1 MRIKHSSLLTLI
13 LVLPLMVAA
22 DLNAAPLRG
31 FVVDAASGEPLPS
44 ASISIEG
51 TQYGTATNSDGYF
64 VLHHSKTGMLSVT
77 VSYLGYVMR
86 KLEIDAT
93 TDDSKP
99 FRIELVRKGLLMK
112 GATIKARKTED
123 EEVRSSPRVSTVPV
137 DAKIIKMMPSLG
149 GEMDVLRALQ
159 SIPGVKASSDLS
171 SALYVRGGSPDQTLI
186 LMDNTVVYNPSHL
199 FGLFSTF
206 NTDAVKRI
214 ELIKGGFPAEYGGRS
229 GSVLAVITNDGNRK
243 ESQGLFSVG
252 LVSAKGA
259 YEGPLPNGKGS
270 YAFSGRR
277 TYFDPMLTAMR
288 DALGE
293 DLPSYYFYDVNG
305 KVNFDISDRTTF
317 TLAGYQG
324 DDVMKFNLGPSD
336 ERLYFELGWGNKT
349 LTSRLRHA
357 INRDLYISGGVGVSE
372 YNSNWMMEDTSITLD
387 EGVNKLQDIS
397 YKADLEYHGL
407 EDHQIKTGVWVS
419 RYGFKFRESGE
430 DLVYVDVAGHVNNY
444 AAYVQD
450 NWRINPIYEVQL
462 GLRGYYHEAG
472 SHRALDPRAALVYH
486 YDDRRRVKLAVGR
499 YTQWMNLMTF
509 GEGFT
514 SFDTWFPIDGSMNP
528 PHSDQVIIGYE
539 WDRED
544 GYEITT
550 EAYYT
555 EMLDV
560 AQFDPMVDSGESL
573 REAFAVGRGFAYGGE
588 IMLQKKVGRLTGWL
602 GYSLSWTKRRFP
614 NSTINAGNWYYPKWD
629 RRHDFIVTTAY
640 PLSDSWDLSASWRY
654 NTGQGFTQALGVY
667 TTRYADLDPSDFA
680 NDNRTVLPGSKNN
693 YRFPDDHRLDL
704 TATYKHLFM
713 GMDNYPAKLNFSIF
727 NAYSRR
733 SYWGRMND
741 DPVANPIV
749 ITDAKL
755 LPILP
760 LISYEVR
767 F

>member
-1 MRIKHSSLLTLI
+1 MFFGASLS
-13 LVLPLMVAA
+13 
-22 DLNAAPLRG
+22 AAPLRG

-44 ASISIEG
+44 ASISIDG
-51 TQYGTATNSDGYF
+51 TKAGTATNSDGYF
-64 VLHHSKTGMLSVT
+64 VLHHAKTGMLNVT
-77 VSYLGYVMR
+77 VSYLGYVTR
-86 KLEIDAT
+86 KLELNADIDDT
-93 TDDSKP
+93 KP
-99 FRIELVRKGLLMK
+99 FKIEMQRKGIMIKTAVVK
-112 GATIKARKTED
+112 GKKTEE

-229 GSVLAVITNDGNRK
+229 GSVLEVITNDGNRK
-243 ESQGLFSVG
+243 ENHGLFSVG

-277 TYFDPMLTAMR
+277 TYFDPMLTVMRKAM
-288 DALGE
+288 DT

-305 KVNFDISDRTTF
+305 KVNFDLSDRTTF
-317 TLAGYQG
+317 TVAGYQG

-336 ERLYFELGWGNKT
+336 ERLYFQLKWGNKT
-349 LTSRLRHA
+349 LSSRIRHA
-357 INRDLYISGGVGVSE
+357 LSRDLYISGGVAVST
-372 YNSNWMMEDTSITLD
+372 YQSQWGMEDSSITLD
-387 EGVNKLQDIS
+387 EATDRMQDIS
-397 YKADLEYHGL
+397 YRTDLEYHGL
-407 EDHQIKTGVWVS
+407 ADHQIKTGIWVS
-419 RYGFKFRESGE
+419 RYDFKFKESSE
-430 DLVYVDVAGHVNNY
+430 DLVYVDVDDNTTNY

-450 NWRINPIYEVQL
+450 NWRINPSYEVQL
-462 GLRGYYHEAG
+462 GLRGYYHQAG
-472 SHRALDPRAALVYH
+472 SHRALDPRAAFVYH

-509 GEGFT
+509 GDGLS
-514 SFDTWFPIDGSMNP
+514 SFDTWFPVDGSMNP
-528 PHSDQVIIGYE
+528 AHSDQIVIGYE

-544 GYEITT
+544 GYEFTT

-555 EMLDV
+555 EMIGV
-560 AQFDPMVDSGESL
+560 AQFDPMVDSGERL
-573 REAFAVGRGFAYGGE
+573 RDAFVVGRGIAYGGE
-588 IMLQKKVGRLTGWL
+588 MMLQKKIGALTGWL

-614 NSTINAGNWYYPKWD
+614 NSTINEGNWYYPKWD
-629 RRHDFIVTTAY
+629 RRHDFIATTAY
-640 PLSDSWDLSASWRY
+640 PLSDKWDISASWRY

-667 TTRYADLDPSDFA
+667 TTRYADLDPSDFS
-680 NDNRTVLPGSKNN
+680 NDNRTIRPGSKNN

-704 TATYKHLFM
+704 TATYKHNFM
-713 GMDNYPAKLNFSIF
+713 NMDNYPAKLNFSIF
-727 NAYSRR
+727 NTYNRR
-733 SYWGRMND
+733 SYWGRM
-741 DPVANPIV
+741 ANTNENPAE